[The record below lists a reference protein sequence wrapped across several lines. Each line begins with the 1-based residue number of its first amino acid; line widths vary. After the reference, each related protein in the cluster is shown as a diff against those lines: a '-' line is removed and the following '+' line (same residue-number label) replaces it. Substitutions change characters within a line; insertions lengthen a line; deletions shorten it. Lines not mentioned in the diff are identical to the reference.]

1 MHDDHHDVEG
11 AQVQAQ
17 VQVQEAFRVPRE
29 RVRWLFLVFALL
41 IGLVLVRI
49 FIVQVVNSA
58 SYTEEAVAERS
69 SAASVA
75 ARRGDILDVRG
86 VPLATSAPA
95 GRIVAI
101 NDLVL
106 DKPGTAHLLAPLV
119 QRDEAEVLAALED
132 PEQEWTLLARQIN
145 PATTEQIRALN
156 LPGIEVDTEPSRIYP
171 FGNFAA
177 HVLGFTNA
185 ALEGNYGVEGQWDDV
200 LSGTPGLVVGERDG
214 SGNLIGLTQSTWN
227 APEDGATLTLTI
239 DSAVQHM
246 IEEILSD
253 VVTEQRALGGSI
265 IVQDSRTGAIV
276 GMANLTSYDPN
287 AYNEVPNPT
296 MYLNQSISAVYE
308 PGSTFKAIV
317 MAIGIDDSVVTPEM
331 THDDAPGYATLP
343 DGTRIYNFEQSVW
356 GVETMR
362 EVLQRSANLGMI
374 FVQKQIGV
382 ARLYERLL
390 EFGFGS
396 PTGID
401 LQGEEQGI
409 VTLPDQPGW
418 NEALPITASFGQGVA
433 VTPLQLVNAFSA
445 IVNGGM
451 LMQPYVVASV
461 QDGDDVV
468 ETQPTVVRQVLS
480 AESSETMRNMLESV
494 VAHPDSLYPEVDGY
508 RIGAKTG
515 TAQIPSPD
523 GGYIDDA
530 TIASI
535 VGFGPVEQPRFTV
548 LVKIDWPKKG
558 DTGLEVSGPALTRV
572 FEQLFRLYGIAPS
585 IDGDSDEATTEA
597 P

>member
-1 MHDDHHDVEG
+1 MHDHDAG
-11 AQVQAQ
+11 HTPTQGSAQDT
-17 VQVQEAFRVPRE
+17 FRVPRE

-58 SYTEEAVAERS
+58 SYSEEAVAERT
-69 SAASVA
+69 SAASIA

-95 GRIVAI
+95 GRIAAI

-106 DKPGTAHLLAPLV
+106 DKPGTAHQLAPLV
-119 QRDEAEVLAALED
+119 KRDEAELLAALED
-132 PEQEWTLLARQIN
+132 PELEWTLLARQLD
-145 PATTEQIRALN
+145 PATTEQIRALA

-185 ALEGNYGVEGQWDDV
+185 ALEGNYGVEGQWDDA
-200 LSGTPGLVVGERDG
+200 LAGTPGLVVGERDG
-214 SGNLIGLTQSTWN
+214 SGNLIGLTQSTWGR
-227 APEDGATLTLTI
+227 ARGRGHTDADHRQRRAAHDRGDPGRRR
-239 DSAVQHM
+239 
-246 IEEILSD
+246 
-253 VVTEQRALGGSI
+253 QRAACTGRLDHRAGQPHRGHRRHGQPDQLRPQRLQRRPQPRDVPQSVDLG
-265 IVQDSRTGAIV
+265 
-276 GMANLTSYDPN
+276 
-287 AYNEVPNPT
+287 
-296 MYLNQSISAVYE
+296 VYE

-317 MAIGIDDSVVTPEM
+317 MAIGIDDGVVTPEM

-374 FVQKQIGV
+374 FVQQQIGV
-382 ARLYERLL
+382 ARLYERLQ
-390 EFGFGS
+390 EFGFGA

-409 VTLPDQPGW
+409 VTLPDEPGW

-445 IVNGGM
+445 IINGGM

-461 QDGDDVV
+461 QDGDDVR

-480 AESSETMRNMLESV
+480 PESSATMRNMLESV

-515 TAQIPSPD
+515 TAQIPSPE
-523 GGYIDDA
+523 GGYIENA

-535 VGFGPVEQPRFTV
+535 VGFGPVEEPRFTV

-558 DTGLEVSGPALTRV
+558 DTGLEVSGPAMTRV

-585 IDGDSDEATTEA
+585 IDGDSDEPTTEA